1 MTAPSLPPTASSSTE
16 PRLSPREAGLSAL
29 FLLSGVAAL
38 AYQLCWQRMLSFS
51 FGTDIE
57 SITITVSSFM
67 LGLGLGALLGGGIA
81 DRRPGAIVMVFA
93 AFELGIGLFGLAST
107 ALVPAVGESF
117 SLHSR
122 AAGAAAVFLLMLL
135 PTMLMGA
142 TLPMLIAH
150 FYRIQGNVGVSTGLL
165 YFVNT
170 LGAGVGATLVGFVA
184 FDFMTLKQ
192 VVVLAACVNFAVA
205 AGGLALMRAAR

>member
-1 MTAPSLPPTASSSTE
+1 MTAPSQPPIASSSTE

-29 FLLSGVAAL
+29 FLLSGAAAL

-57 SITITVSSFM
+57 SITITVSAFM

-81 DRRPGAIVMVFA
+81 DRRPGAIVGFFA
-93 AFELGIGLFGLAST
+93 AFELGIGLFGLASIE
-107 ALVPAVGESF
+107 LVPLVGESF

-135 PTMLMGA
+135 PTALMGA

-150 FYRIQGNVGVSTGLL
+150 FFRIQGNVGVSTGLL
-165 YFVNT
+165 YFFNT
-170 LGAGVGATLVGFVA
+170 LGAGAGATLVGFVA
-184 FDFMTLKQ
+184 FNFITLKE
-192 VVVLAACVNFAVA
+192 VAALAACVNFTVA